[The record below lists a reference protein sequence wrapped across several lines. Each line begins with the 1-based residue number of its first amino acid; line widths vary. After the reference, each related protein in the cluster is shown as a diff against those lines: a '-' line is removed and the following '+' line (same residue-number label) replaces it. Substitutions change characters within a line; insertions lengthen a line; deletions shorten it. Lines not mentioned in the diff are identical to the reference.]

1 MIGHLKSSFS
11 TLSQVLFRAEQNSS
25 MKSNMPLNLS
35 NGHAN
40 YMAIDM
46 PPTKPHRERHTAGSE
61 YLESAVLGMADGLT
75 VPFALTAG
83 LSS

>member
-1 MIGHLKSSFS
+1 MAPSKSTRDEERGDQPSVAS
-11 TLSQVLFRAEQNSS
+11 AGSHKEQHSS
-25 MKSNMPLNLS
+25 
-35 NGHAN
+35 H
-40 YMAIDM
+40 
-46 PPTKPHRERHTAGSE
+46 SE